1 MRDFNEIMKDVKKD
15 RERILKRKEKKNMSL
30 ADPPDGVLYRSKNGK
45 YKKLKKRVKKL
56 EEENRNLKDR
66 IWKIELELEMF
77 TGKGE

>member
-1 MRDFNEIMKDVKKD
+1 MRDFNEIMKEVRKD
-15 RERILKRKEKKNMSL
+15 RKNIKRKEKKNMSL
-30 ADPPDGVLYRSKNGK
+30 ADPPDASLYRSKNNK

-66 IWKIELELEMF
+66 IWKLELELKMY